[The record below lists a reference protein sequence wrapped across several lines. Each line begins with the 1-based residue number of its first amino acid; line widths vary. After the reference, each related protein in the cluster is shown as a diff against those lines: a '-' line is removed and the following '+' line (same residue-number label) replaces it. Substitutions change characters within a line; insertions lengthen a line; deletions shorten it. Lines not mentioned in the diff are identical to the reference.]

1 MSGSKEKTIADR
13 EADVTVASQSMIG
26 RGYMPYERYEIS
38 IARPG
43 EPPLL
48 QQRDML
54 RAASVVAVLPVDL
67 ARQQVVLLHQFRLS
81 AHFATGRG
89 EMVEIVAGRIDDG
102 ETRATAA
109 RRECEEEIGVT
120 PERMAELFTVL
131 PSPGLTDERV
141 TLFVGFVNASK
152 VPARS
157 GLAGENEDTRPFAVS
172 IDDAI
177 SSLERGT
184 AANALLVT
192 ALQWLAIHRA
202 ELTDYFNRAV

>member
-1 MSGSKEKTIADR
+1 MSSSKKKTIADH
-13 EADVTVASQSMIG
+13 EADVTVASRSMIG

-38 IARPG
+38 IARPD

-192 ALQWLAIHRA
+192 ALQWLAIHRT
-202 ELTDYFNRAV
+202 ELADYFNRAV

>member
-102 ETRATAA
+102 ETRAAAA
-109 RRECEEEIGVT
+109 RRECEEEIGIV

-141 TLFVGFVNASK
+141 TLFVGFVDASK

-192 ALQWLAIHRA
+192 ALQWLAIHRT
-202 ELTDYFNRAV
+202 ELADYFNRAV